1 MCTGCQE
8 KYITKTF
15 DKLTMDKAFPKI
27 FKTKPFH
34 NEISKDIN
42 KDLRNSRLACDI
54 FYPISS
60 QWITFTMIN
69 IDENLSFT

>member
-15 DKLTMDKAFPKI
+15 DKLTMDKAIHKI

-34 NEISKDIN
+34 KEISKDKD
-42 KDLRNSRLACDI
+42 KDLS
-54 FYPISS
+54 
-60 QWITFTMIN
+60 M
-69 IDENLSFT
+69 